1 MDSSSI
7 KKLNNFILKDEK
19 NINKENLQK
28 FFKKKTTTTKRM
40 SIKFE
45 RKNPKNDKN
54 FKTKLKMIQNKIN
67 NN

>member
-28 FFKKKTTTTKRM
+28 FFKKKK
-40 SIKFE
+40 KQQQKE
-45 RKNPKNDKN
+45 
-54 FKTKLKMIQNKIN
+54 
-67 NN
+67 

>member
-1 MDSSSI
+1 M
-7 KKLNNFILKDEK
+7 KDEK

-45 RKNPKNDKN
+45 RKNPKNDKI